1 MKRIL
6 VTSSLLLLLYVIS
19 TAQIIGGFSIGQDG
33 HIYFQAQNQT
43 MYTFQTTIVA
53 TSSDREN

>member
-1 MKRIL
+1 MKRLLI
-6 VTSSLLLLLYVIS
+6 TSALLFLIHVIS